1 MWDYLFY
8 ATSILFTLLLSHELF
23 IEKKRGK
30 AAAQRPLRNRRS
42 TVRWGLFGFL
52 LFAVL
57 IGVTKLL
64 GNTPLVTVFYRGAVL
79 LMFGATVGWAI
90 QKLFRQRAIE

>member
-8 ATSILFTLLLSHELF
+8 AASILFTLLLLHDML
-23 IEKKRGK
+23 IEKKRIK
-30 AAAQRPLRNRRS
+30 PTTQQPVRERKS
-42 TVRWGLFGFL
+42 TVRRGLSGFF

-79 LMFGATVGWAI
+79 LMFGATVGLAI